1 MYKSPTQDSCKMLQN
16 VSFSKILLAQ
26 VFDHH
31 MQYLNNT
38 NSESELQMLVEKV
51 GTAGSFNFAFLQ
63 IFL

>member
-1 MYKSPTQDSCKMLQN
+1 MLQN

-31 MQYLNNT
+31 MQHLNNT